1 MADVLIRPESPDDLR
16 GIDVVNISAFE
27 EEDEARLVAAL
38 RNSPDYVPELALVAE
53 GRQRILGHLMMLAA
67 QLERPDGAV
76 GIVALA
82 PMAVLPSH
90 SHRGIGSE
98 LVTSALRRAGEQGYP
113 AVVVAGYPDYYSR
126 FGFEP
131 ASLKG
136 VTCDLP
142 VASEAV
148 LVLELREGVFGQGG
162 NIIYPELFLRFYQA
176 SH

>member
-1 MADVLIRPESPDDLR
+1 MADVLIRPESPADRR
-16 GIDVVNISAFE
+16 GIDVVNISAFG

-38 RNSPDYVPELALVAE
+38 RNTPAYVPELTLVAE
-53 GRQRILGHLMMLAA
+53 NRQRILGHLMMLAA
-67 QLERPDGAV
+67 RLEQQSGTT

-98 LVTSALRRAGEQGYP
+98 LVTSALQRAGERGFP
-113 AVVVAGYPDYYSR
+113 AVVVAGYPGYYSR

-131 ASLKG
+131 AQAKG

-142 VASEAV
+142 VAPEAV
-148 LVLELREGVFGQGG
+148 LVYELERGVFDEGG
-162 NIIYPELFLRFYQA
+162 RILYPPLFRSFYET